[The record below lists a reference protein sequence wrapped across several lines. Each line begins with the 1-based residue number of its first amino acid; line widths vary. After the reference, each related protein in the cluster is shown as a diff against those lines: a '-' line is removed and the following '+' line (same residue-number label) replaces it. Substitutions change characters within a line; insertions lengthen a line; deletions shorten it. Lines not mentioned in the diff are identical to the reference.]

1 MDLALIT
8 FEQVGILF
16 LLIFAGFISV
26 KTGAIKPE
34 GRKVLSDLLVYLIMP
49 CMILNSYFM
58 ELDAKMLTNLVLS
71 FGLSTFLLLLAVGI
85 SVLVTIRRKDENKK
99 IVRFACT
106 FSNAGYMGIPLI
118 QALYGTEGTFYASAF
133 LTMFNILLWTIG
145 CVMVDD
151 KVKPKDVIKSIVST
165 PVLYG
170 VVLGL
175 VIYLCQIPVP
185 NFIVQPV
192 AAIGNM
198 NTPISMLIIGMI
210 IAGSNMKFIVTNK
223 DIWFTIAMRMVLIPT
238 ISVALFYL
246 LGLSGMT
253 AKVVLIQAACPT
265 AAITSV
271 FAIRYGHDEN
281 MAAGAVVLTTLVSI
295 VTLPLLAMLLQ
306 MFI

>member
-1 MDLALIT
+1 MELAMIT

-16 LLIFAGFISV
+16 LLIFAGFIAV

-58 ELDAKMLTNLVLS
+58 EMNAEMLSNLLLS
-71 FGLSTFLLLLAVGI
+71 FGLSTVLLLLAVVI
-85 SVLVTIRRKDENKK
+85 SFLVTLRRTDENKK

-133 LTMFNILLWTIG
+133 LTMFNIILWTIG
-145 CVMVDD
+145 CVMVND
-151 KVKPKDVIKSIVST
+151 KVKPKEIVKSILST

-170 VVLGL
+170 VVLGI

-210 IAGSNMKFIVTNK
+210 IAGSNMKVMITNK
-223 DIWFTIAMRMVLIPT
+223 DIWFTIVMRMILIPA
-238 ISVALFYL
+238 ISVALFWL
-246 LGLSGMT
+246 LGLNGMT
-253 AKVVLIQAACPT
+253 VKVVLIQAACPT

-271 FAIRYGHDEN
+271 FAIRYGHSEEI
-281 MAAGAVVLTTLVSI
+281 AAGAVVMTTLCSI

>member
-1 MDLALIT
+1 MELAMIT

-16 LLIFAGFISV
+16 LLIFAGFLAV

-58 ELDAKMLTNLVLS
+58 ELNSEMMWNLFLS
-71 FGLSTFLLLLAVGI
+71 FGLSTILLVLAIVV
-85 SVLVTIRRKDENKK
+85 SVWATLRRKDENKK
-99 IVRFACT
+99 IIRFACS

-133 LTMFNILLWTIG
+133 LTMFNIMLWTVG
-145 CVMVDD
+145 CVMVND
-151 KVKPKDVIKSIVST
+151 KVKPKEIIKSILST

-175 VIYLCQIPVP
+175 VIYLGQIPVP

-210 IAGSNMKFIVTNK
+210 IAGSNMKFIVTSR
-223 DIWFTIAMRMVLIPT
+223 DIWFTIAFRMILIPA

-246 LGLSGMT
+246 LGFGGMT

-271 FAIRYGHDEN
+271 FAIRYGHNEN
-281 MAAGAVVLTTLVSI
+281 IAAGAVVLTTLVSI

-306 MFI
+306 LFI

>member
-1 MDLALIT
+1 MELALIT

-16 LLIFAGFISV
+16 LLIFAGFV
-26 KTGAIKPE
+26 AAKTGAVKKE

-58 ELDAKMLTNLVLS
+58 ELDKEMLHNLFLS
-71 FGLSTFLLLLAVGI
+71 FGLSTLLLVLAVI
-85 SVLVTIRRKDENKK
+85 LSVLFTVRRTDTNKK

-118 QALYGTEGTFYASAF
+118 SALYGTEGTFYASAF
-133 LTMFNILLWTIG
+133 LTMFNVMLWTVG
-145 CVMVDD
+145 CIMVGD
-151 KVKPKDVIKSIVST
+151 KVKSKEVAKSILST

-175 VIYLCQIPVP
+175 VVYLTQIPVP
-185 NFIVQPV
+185 NFIASPI
-192 AAIGNM
+192 ASIGNM
-198 NTPISMLIIGMI
+198 NTPISMIIIGMI
-210 IAGSNMKFIVTNK
+210 IAGSNMKFIVANK
-223 DIWFTIAMRMVLIPT
+223 DIWFTIAVRMIVIPA
-238 ISVALFYL
+238 ISVALFWL
-246 LGLSGMT
+246 FGLSGMT

-281 MAAGAVVLTTLVSI
+281 VAAGAVVLTTLVSI

>member
-1 MDLALIT
+1 MELAMIT

-16 LLIFAGFISV
+16 LLIFAGFIAV

-58 ELDAKMLTNLVLS
+58 ELDAQMLSNLLLS
-71 FGLSTFLLLLAVGI
+71 FGLSTGLLLLAVLL
-85 SVLVTIRRKDENKK
+85 SVLVTMHRKDDNKK
-99 IVRFACT
+99 IICFACT

-133 LTMFNILLWTIG
+133 LTMFNIVLWTIG
-145 CVMVDD
+145 CIMVND
-151 KVKPKDVIKSIVST
+151 KVRVKDILKSIAST
-165 PVLYG
+165 PVLYA

-192 AAIGNM
+192 ASIGNM

-210 IAGSNMKFIVTNK
+210 IAGSNMKAIVVNK
-223 DIWFTIAMRMVLIPT
+223 DIWFTILMRMILIPA

-253 AKVVLIQAACPT
+253 VKVVLIQAACPT

-271 FAIRYGHDEN
+271 FAIRYGHSEEI
-281 MAAGAVVLTTLVSI
+281 AAGAVVLTTLCSI

-306 MFI
+306 MFL

>member
-1 MDLALIT
+1 MELAMIT

-16 LLIFAGFISV
+16 LLIFAGFIAV

-58 ELDAKMLTNLVLS
+58 ELNAEMLSNLFLS
-71 FGLSTFLLLLAVGI
+71 FGLSTFLLLLAVVI
-85 SVLVTIRRKDENKK
+85 SILVTLRRKDDNKK
-99 IVRFACT
+99 IIRFACT

-133 LTMFNILLWTIG
+133 LTMFNVLLWTVG
-145 CVMVDD
+145 CVMVND
-151 KVKPKDVIKSIVST
+151 KVKPKEIIKSILST

-170 VVLGL
+170 VVLGII
-175 VIYLCQIPVP
+175 IYLCRIPVP

-210 IAGSNMKFIVTNK
+210 IAGSNMKFILLNK
-223 DIWFTIAMRMVLIPT
+223 DIWFTIAIRMVLIPA

-246 LGLSGMT
+246 FGFSGMT

-271 FAIRYGHDEN
+271 FAIRYGHNEDV
-281 MAAGAVVLTTLVSI
+281 AAGAVVLTTLFSI
-295 VTLPLLAMLLQ
+295 ITLPLLAMLLQ
-306 MFI
+306 MYI

>member
-16 LLIFAGFISV
+16 LLLFAGFIAV

-58 ELDAKMLTNLVLS
+58 ELKKEMLSNLLLS
-71 FGLSTFLLLLAVGI
+71 FGLSTFLLLLAVAVSI
-85 SVLVTIRRKDENKK
+85 LVTARRKDENKK
-99 IVRFACT
+99 IIRFACT

-133 LTMFNILLWTIG
+133 LTMFNIILWTIG
-145 CVMVDD
+145 CIMVGD
-151 KVKPKDVIKSIVST
+151 KVKPKDVAKSILST

-175 VIYLCQIPVP
+175 IIYLCQIPVP
-185 NFIVQPV
+185 NFIMQPV
-192 AAIGNM
+192 ASIGNM
-198 NTPISMLIIGMI
+198 NTPVSMIIIGMI
-210 IAGSNMKFIVTNK
+210 MAGSNMKAIVGNK
-223 DIWFTIAMRMVLIPT
+223 DIWFTIAVRMVLIPV
-238 ISVALFYL
+238 ISVGIFYL
-246 LGLSGMT
+246 FGLSGMT

-271 FAIRYGHDEN
+271 FSIRYGHDEQV
-281 MAAGAVVLTTLVSI
+281 AAGCVVLTTLVSI

-306 MFI
+306 TFI

>member
-1 MDLALIT
+1 MELAMIT

-16 LLIFAGFISV
+16 LLIFAGFVAV

-34 GRKVLSDLLVYLIMP
+34 GRKILSDLLVYLIMP

-58 ELDAKMLTNLVLS
+58 ELNAEMLSNLLVS
-71 FGLSTFLLLLAVGI
+71 FGLSTFLLVLAVII
-85 SVLVTIRRKDENKK
+85 SILVTMRRKDENKK
-99 IVRFACT
+99 IIRFACT

-133 LTMFNILLWTIG
+133 LTMFNVILWTVG
-145 CVMVDD
+145 CVMVND
-151 KVKPKDVIKSIVST
+151 KVKPKEIVKSIIST

-170 VVLGL
+170 VALGL
-175 VIYLCQIPVP
+175 IIYLCQIPVP

-192 AAIGNM
+192 ASIGNM

-223 DIWFTIAMRMVLIPT
+223 DIWFTIALRMFLIPA
-238 ISVALFYL
+238 ISVALFWM
-246 LGLSGMT
+246 LGFSGMT

-281 MAAGAVVLTTLVSI
+281 IAAGAVVLTTLVSI
-295 VTLPLLAMLLQ
+295 ITLPLLALLLQ

>member
-1 MDLALIT
+1 MDLAMIT

-16 LLIFAGFISV
+16 LLIFAGFIAA
-26 KTGAIKPE
+26 KTGAVKAE

-58 ELDAKMLTNLVLS
+58 ELDKTMLRNLILS
-71 FGLSTFLLLLAVGI
+71 FGLSTMLLGLAVI
-85 SVLVTIRRKDENKK
+85 LSIVFTLRRTDENKK

-133 LTMFNILLWTIG
+133 LTMFNVVLWTVG
-145 CVMVDD
+145 CIMAGD
-151 KVKPKDVIKSIVST
+151 KVKPKEVAKSILST

-175 VIYLCQIPVP
+175 IIYLMQIPVP
-185 NFIVQPV
+185 NFIVSPV
-192 AAIGNM
+192 ASIGNM
-198 NTPISMLIIGMI
+198 NTPISMIIIGMI

-223 DIWFTIAMRMVLIPT
+223 DIWFTIAVRMIVIPA

-246 LGLSGMT
+246 LGFSGMT

-271 FAIRYGHDEN
+271 FAIRYGHNEN
-281 MAAGAVVLTTLVSI
+281 VAAGAVVLTTLVSI